1 MIREH
6 TFVTE
11 EEVTCV
17 NIMVTYCVPGG
28 QDFRRIYVK
37 VHGYIA
43 LIICL
48 LGSAANSVNIAV
60 LSRKEMVSSTNS
72 ILTALAVADLLVM
85 LDYIPLALHIYTNIG
100 SELHRNSYGWAVF
113 VYFHSIFSQTFH
125 TVSIWLTITLAVWRY
140 IAIKFPQK
148 NKILCNK
155 QNTIIAIAVAYVV
168 CPIMCL
174 PIYFAM
180 NIQEV
185 SDTGGDDR
193 NKTIDVSEITNMS
206 QNYDP
211 KYAISMTSN
220 ENLLTAIFWIYSVFL
235 KLIPCIV
242 LSILSV
248 CLILKMKSSDR
259 RRQKLFKKTAISTN
273 EGEKMRLNEDSGGK
287 RGGGGGGGRTDRT
300 TRMLVALLGLFLA
313 TELPQALF
321 GLLTAIAPHLF
332 QECYYSFGEVMD
344 LMALVGSAVNFVL
357 YCSMSRQFRDTFRRL
372 GRKLL
377 PLGRQRSEFVVV
389 RKT

>member
-1 MIREH
+1 MSG
-6 TFVTE
+6 TE
-11 EEVTCV
+11 TGG
-17 NIMVTYCVPGG
+17 NSTAGAYCMPAGPNF
-28 QDFRRIYVK
+28 QRMYVK

-48 LGSAANSVNIAV
+48 LGSVANSVNIAV
-60 LSRKEMVSSTNS
+60 LSRKEMMSSTNS

-85 LDYIPLALHIYTNIG
+85 IDYIPLALHIYTNIAE
-100 SELHRNSYGWAVF
+100 ELNRNSYSWAVF

-125 TVSIWLTITLAVWRY
+125 TISIWLTITLAVWRFV
-140 IAIKFPQK
+140 AIKFPQK
-148 NKILCNK
+148 NKTLCNRT
-155 QNTIIAIAVAYVV
+155 NTNIAIGIAYLV
-168 CPIMCL
+168 CPILCL

-180 NIQEV
+180 DIQELPKQHNA
-185 SDTGGDDR
+185 GD
-193 NKTIDVSEITNMS
+193 NGTVNETEFLNISVVEEPM
-206 QNYDP
+206 
-211 KYAISMTSN
+211 YAISMTHN

-235 KLIPCIV
+235 KLIPCVV

-259 RRQKLFKKTAISTN
+259 RRQKLLKKSAIVSK
-273 EGEKMRLNEDSGGK
+273 EGEKTRLNEEGGK
-287 RGGGGGGGRTDRT
+287 KASGGGRTDRT

-332 QECYYSFGEVMD
+332 QICYYAFGEVMD

-357 YCSMSRQFRDTFRRL
+357 YCSMSRQFRSTFSRLAGKVLPVPMHRRD
-372 GRKLL
+372 
-377 PLGRQRSEFVVV
+377 SELATTTTTTV
-389 RKT
+389 KA

>member
-1 MIREH
+1 MSGPE
-6 TFVTE
+6 TGGNSTAVA
-11 EEVTCV
+11 
-17 NIMVTYCVPGG
+17 YCMPAGPNF
-28 QDFRRIYVK
+28 QRMYVK

-48 LGSAANSVNIAV
+48 LGSVANSVNIAV
-60 LSRKEMVSSTNS
+60 LSRKEMMSSTNS

-85 LDYIPLALHIYTNIG
+85 IDYIPLALHIYTNIAE
-100 SELHRNSYGWAVF
+100 ELNRNSYSWAVF

-125 TVSIWLTITLAVWRY
+125 TISIWLTITLAVWRF

-148 NKILCNK
+148 NKTLCNRT
-155 QNTIIAIAVAYVV
+155 NTNIAIGIAYFV
-168 CPIMCL
+168 CPILCL

-180 NIQEV
+180 DIQELPKQHN
-185 SDTGGDDR
+185 DGD
-193 NKTIDVSEITNMS
+193 NSTVNETEFLNISVVEEPM
-206 QNYDP
+206 
-211 KYAISMTSN
+211 YAISMTHN

-235 KLIPCIV
+235 KLIPCVV

-259 RRQKLFKKTAISTN
+259 RRQKLLKKSAIVSK
-273 EGEKMRLNEDSGGK
+273 EGEKTRLNEEGGK
-287 RGGGGGGGRTDRT
+287 KASGGGRTDRT

-332 QECYYSFGEVMD
+332 QICYYAFGEVMD

-357 YCSMSRQFRDTFRRL
+357 YCSMSRQFRSTFSRL
-372 GRKLL
+372 AGKVL
-377 PLGRQRSEFVVV
+377 PVPMHRHDSELATTTTTTV
-389 RKT
+389 KA

>member
-1 MIREH
+1 MEA
-6 TFVTE
+6 
-11 EEVTCV
+11 
-17 NIMVTYCVPGG
+17 YCVPGG
-28 QDFRRIYVK
+28 REFQRVYIK

-60 LSRKEMVSSTNS
+60 LSRKEMISTTNS

-85 LDYIPLALHIYTNIG
+85 IDYIPLALHIYTTIG

-125 TVSIWLTITLAVWRY
+125 TISIWLTITLAIWRY

-148 NKILCNK
+148 NRLLCNK
-155 QNTIIAIAVAYVV
+155 RNTNLAIAVAYVV
-168 CPIMCL
+168 CPIICL

-180 NIQEV
+180 DIQKIPNN
-185 SDTGGDDR
+185 SNNDTS
-193 NKTIDVSEITNMS
+193 TIELNETSKNNS
-206 QNYDP
+206 QDLDL
-211 KYAISMTSN
+211 KYAITMTNN
-220 ENLLTAIFWIYSVFL
+220 EDLLTAIFWIYSVFI

-259 RRQKLFKKTAISTN
+259 RRQKLLKKSALLTN
-273 EGEKMRLNEDSGGK
+273 EGEKARLKEDSGGGK
-287 RGGGGGGGRTDRT
+287 RAATGGGRTDRT

-357 YCSMSRQFRDTFRRL
+357 YCSMSRQFRNTFRRL
-372 GRKLL
+372 ARKLL
-377 PLGRQRSEFVVV
+377 PLQRRTSELGTV
-389 RKT
+389 RKA